1 MHPGQILILLRATVA
16 SLCGVAY
23 FQCYSLVP
31 GNLRMFGDVYSC
43 TLLLIGML
51 ATVVCNVHF
60 CLSPAPVDAQALA
73 TVVSEHMG
81 GAMESHS
88 LSQAYTAFQAQ
99 LKDRLQSCIL
109 PIGSLAVGLPRHR
122 ALLFKT
128 LADACE
134 LPCCL
139 LRGDALGKPTCCLP
153 EALYEL
159 AAVGGGVMGR
169 ISSCQGPQ
177 QP

>member
-1 MHPGQILILLRATVA
+1 M
-16 SLCGVAY
+16 
-23 FQCYSLVP
+23 
-31 GNLRMFGDVYSC
+31 
-43 TLLLIGML
+43 
-51 ATVVCNVHF
+51 
-60 CLSPAPVDAQALA
+60 QALA

-81 GAMESHS
+81 GAMDHHS

-99 LKDRLQSCIL
+99 LKDRLQSRIL

-139 LRGDALGKPTCCLP
+139 LRGDALGRPHMPPPQGTGWTNDSK
-153 EALYEL
+153 
-159 AAVGGGVMGR
+159 GGGGGGDNWEAIILVKYCSR
-169 ISSCQGPQ
+169 P
-177 QP
+177 

>member
-1 MHPGQILILLRATVA
+1 MHHTDIKHCLEQ
-16 SLCGVAY
+16 SAY
-23 FQCYSLVP
+23 WAPDDS
-31 GNLRMFGDVYSC
+31 
-43 TLLLIGML
+43 
-51 ATVVCNVHF
+51 
-60 CLSPAPVDAQALA
+60 CLSPAPVAVQALA

-81 GAMESHS
+81 GAMDHHS

-99 LKDRLQSCIL
+99 LKDRLQSRIL

-139 LRGDALGKPTCCLP
+139 LRGDALGRPHTLP
-153 EALYEL
+153 PK
-159 AAVGGGVMGR
+159 
-169 ISSCQGPQ
+169 GPG
-177 QP
+177 